1 MIIKIKKDMI
11 LWYEFV
17 FLFIVFWE
25 NCFMY
30 MEVKVILFILGFV
43 GLGGLGDFWVFY
55 GLKYVISL
63 VGFVVYV

>member
-1 MIIKIKKDMI
+1 
-11 LWYEFV
+11 
-17 FLFIVFWE
+17 
-25 NCFMY
+25 MY

>member
-1 MIIKIKKDMI
+1 MSLCFWLLCFGK
-11 LWYEFV
+11 
-17 FLFIVFWE
+17 IVF
-25 NCFMY
+25 CFMY